1 MEILEKIK
9 TSIAE
14 FDEKRKALLGELKND
29 FGPMLKPLF
38 DKYPDVEDISWTQ
51 YTPYFND
58 GDECVFGVRND
69 DISINGEDE
78 WDMDETDREKFK
90 DAKKEF
96 EDLLTSIPDDFF
108 KDLFGDHMEVKI
120 LKDCTVETEGYEHD

>member
-9 TSIAE
+9 ASIAE

-38 DKYPDVEDISWTQ
+38 EKHQDVKEISWRQ

-58 GDECVFGVRND
+58 GDECVFGVYND
-69 DISINGEDE
+69 DISINGEDV
-78 WDMDETDREKFK
+78 WDMSDDDETRFKPAFK
-90 DAKKEF
+90 DF
-96 EDLLTSIPDDFF
+96 EDLLQSIPDDFF
-108 KDLFGDHMEVKI
+108 KDLFGDHITVTVKS
-120 LKDCTVETEGYEHD
+120 DCTVETEEYEHD